1 MQVLAMYSLA
11 AKAVVNGR
19 RNSWTVTLSPR
30 CCSGNDR
37 PLDARALANCST
49 SSRVPGRN
57 ASGSSVSSIML
68 VVAQVTLALALRRWC
83 NTHYFFHSGQS
94 CGDFLCAGQTQC
106 AHALAH
112 GLTAQLLQGGAR
124 ANTVFHGLGSE
135 EYVV

>member
-37 PLDARALANCST
+37 PLDASALANCST

-57 ASGSSVSSIML
+57 ASGSSVSSSIS
-68 VVAQVTLALALRRWC
+68 VAAPVTLALALRRWC
-83 NTHYFFHSGQS
+83 NLPYFFHGGQS
-94 CGDFLCAGQTQC
+94 CGDFLCAGHPHCT
-106 AHALAH
+106 HTIAH

-124 ANTVFHGLGSE
+124 ANTVFHGLG
-135 EYVV
+135 